1 MATAKTC
8 GQNNYYTC
16 GACFAKMQKNLNTSE
31 IEMPQRLPKPKT
43 PSPWQKWITPLMWL
57 FIFLSFMVIPK
68 FMTEETD
75 VSYSQFKN
83 YLQSGS
89 VTKVEIQGSKLTYT
103 LQDKKT
109 YKTTLLPIDDRDLV
123 SQMEQKGIE
132 FKAIDDDPGLITAIL
147 INFLPWVLV
156 FGFFYWSSRRLSGA
170 AGKGGLGSMMPG
182 MSKGRELKPAHSDTK
197 FSDVAGLEGAKADLL
212 EIVDYL
218 KHPENY
224 AAIGA
229 RLPKGVLLMG
239 PPGTGKTLVAK
250 AVAGEAEVVFFSLS
264 GSEFI
269 ELFVG
274 MGASRVRQLFEQARA
289 AAPAIIFIDEIDSI
303 GRTRGTG
310 LGGGHDEREQTLN
323 QILAEMDGFSPSLPI
338 VVMAA
343 TNRPDVLDPALVRP
357 GRFDRQ
363 IMVDLPLLDAREKIL
378 TLHCRK
384 VPLET
389 EVDLRQIAQITI
401 GFSGADL
408 ANLVNEAALFCA
420 RRKGLKVSALDFSN
434 ARDKVLM
441 GNPRETKL
449 SEKDKKVVAY
459 HEAGHALVA
468 MLLPNADPVQKITIL
483 PRGRALGFTEQ
494 RPNEDR
500 VNMSRS
506 AILDSIKILFGGR
519 FSEKLVFGDIT
530 TGAEDDLKRATKLAR
545 KMVMNWGMSDE
556 LGCMAF
562 EAGEEHPFLGMEMTR
577 SKDFSEK
584 TAELIDQEIQ
594 NILKDQKL
602 FVEKILLDN
611 RKLLDT
617 LANQLILKETLER
630 IDIEMI
636 LKELH

>member
-1 MATAKTC
+1 
-8 GQNNYYTC
+8 
-16 GACFAKMQKNLNTSE
+16 
-31 IEMPQRLPKPKT
+31 MPQRLPAPKI
-43 PSPWQKWITPLMWL
+43 PAPWQKWITPLIWL
-57 FIFLSFMVIPK
+57 FIFLSFMVVPK
-68 FMTEETD
+68 FLAEETS
-75 VSYSQFKN
+75 VSYSEFKN
-83 YLQSGS
+83 LLQNGS
-89 VTKVEIQGSKLTYT
+89 VSKVEIQGTHLTYT
-103 LQDKKT
+103 LKDNKQ
-109 YKTTLLPIDDRDLV
+109 YKTTLLPVDDRELV
-123 SQMEQKGIE
+123 TQMEKNGVE
-132 FKAIDDDPGLITAIL
+132 FKAIDDEPGLFTAIL
-147 INFLPWVLV
+147 VNLLPWVLV
-156 FGFFYWSSRRLSGA
+156 FGFFYWSSRRLTGA
-170 AGKGGLGSMMPG
+170 GGKGGMGSMIPG
-182 MSKGRELKPAHSDTK
+182 MGKGREIKPAQSETK
-197 FSDVAGLEGAKADLL
+197 FSDVAGLEGAKTDLL

-224 AAIGA
+224 SALGA
-229 RLPKGVLLMG
+229 KLPKGVLLMG
-239 PPGTGKTLVAK
+239 PPGTGKTLIAK
-250 AVAGEAEVVFFSLS
+250 AVAGEAEVAFFSMS

-289 AAPAIIFIDEIDSI
+289 SAPAIIFIDEIDSI

-323 QILAEMDGFSPSLPI
+323 QILAEMDGFSSGVPV

-343 TNRPDVLDPALVRP
+343 TNRPDVLDPALIRP

-363 IMVDLPLLDAREKIL
+363 VMVDLPLMDARQKIL

-384 VPLET
+384 VPLDT
-389 EVDLRQIAQITI
+389 DVDLQQIAQITI

-420 RRKGLKVSALDFSN
+420 RRKGLKVTAQDFSN

-449 SEKDKKVVAY
+449 SEKDKKIVAY

-506 AILDSIKILFGGR
+506 AIIDNIKILFGGR
-519 FSEKLVFGDIT
+519 FSEKLIFGDIT

-545 KMVMNWGMSDE
+545 KMVVNWGMSDE
-556 LGCMAF
+556 LGCVAY
-562 EAGEEHPFLGMEMTR
+562 ESGEEHPFLGMEMTK

-584 TAELIDQEIQ
+584 TAELIDHEIQ
-594 NILKDQKL
+594 KILKEQRVFVEKLLAEHRPLLDQLATKLIENETLEKTDLDNILKG
-602 FVEKILLDN
+602 I
-611 RKLLDT
+611 
-617 LANQLILKETLER
+617 
-630 IDIEMI
+630 
-636 LKELH
+636 H